1 MATGRKKGRREEEVR
16 CRRHPRHR
24 QPAGVCASCL
34 RERLSHLTSA
44 SASSSSSLPSVVRGE
59 VEEEEA
65 SSCCSEAST
74 EYSSS
79 TEGSSGASSRM
90 GSPYWQTR
98 AQFHQ
103 EMMAGRSGGGRL
115 SLLMKHERVLLDRDE
130 VASVVRRMR
139 ERRATSFWTKLLHAT
154 VGGGKEG
161 CSMAHS
167 KTLHH
172 QERSTVAKWILF

>member
-1 MATGRKKGRREEEVR
+1 MATGRKKGRREEGAR

-44 SASSSSSLPSVVRGE
+44 SASSWSSLPSVVRG
-59 VEEEEA
+59 EEEA
-65 SSCCSEAST
+65 SSCCSEASS

-79 TEGSSGASSRM
+79 TEGSSGASSGI

-98 AQFHQ
+98 RQFHQ
-103 EMMAGRSGGGRL
+103 EMMAGGSGGGRL

-139 ERRATSFWTKLLHAT
+139 ERRETTTSFWTKLLHAT

-167 KTLHH
+167 KTLH
-172 QERSTVAKWILF
+172 QERNTAAKWILF